1 MELDLEGKRALITGG
16 SKGIGLACA
25 HAFAAEGVDL
35 AIAAR
40 EVGPLKAATK
50 DLRTEYGIEVTS
62 HSCDLAR
69 PEHQAALAEVVGEV
83 DILVNNA
90 GAVPAG
96 DLEHVDEK
104 AWRQSWDL
112 KVFGYVNLTRLLL
125 PAMQR
130 RGSGVIINII
140 GAAAE
145 FPRPGFV
152 AGSAGNGALDNL
164 TRALG
169 AQMFEQ
175 GVRVVGVNPG
185 RTLTNRLENL
195 LRQEAADRFGNPE
208 RWNDLLLNGP
218 QPARPA
224 EIADVVVFVASER
237 ASYLSGTVITVD
249 GGAGYR
255 Q

>member
-40 EVGPLKAATK
+40 EVGPLKDATRE
-50 DLRTEYGIEVTS
+50 LRGDYGIEVSS
-62 HSCDLAR
+62 HSCDLTR
-69 PEHQAALAEVVGEV
+69 PEHQVALAEVVGDV

-90 GAVPAG
+90 GSIPGGGLDA
-96 DLEHVDEK
+96 VDEK
-104 AWRQSWDL
+104 TWRRAWDL
-112 KVFGYVNLTRLLL
+112 KVFGSINLTRMLL
-125 PAMQR
+125 PAMRR
-130 RGSGVIINII
+130 RGVGVVVNII

-145 FPRPGFV
+145 FPRPDYL
-152 AGSAGNGALDNL
+152 AGAAGNGALTNF

-169 AQMFEQ
+169 AEVFSE
-175 GVRVVGVNPG
+175 GVRVVGVSPG
-185 RTLTNRLENL
+185 LTHTDRMESL
-195 LRQEAADRFGNPE
+195 LRTQAQQRFGNPD
-208 RWNDLLLNGP
+208 RWDDLLLSGP
-218 QPARPA
+218 PPARPE
-224 EIADVVVFVASER
+224 EIADIVVFAASDR

-255 Q
+255 